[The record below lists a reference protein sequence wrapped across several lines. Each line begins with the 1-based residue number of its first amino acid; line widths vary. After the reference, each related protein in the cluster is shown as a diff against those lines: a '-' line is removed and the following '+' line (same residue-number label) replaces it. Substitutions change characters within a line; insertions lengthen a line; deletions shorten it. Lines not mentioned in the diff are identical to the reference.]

1 MLYLQLVNNLQMHLL
16 ITNCPVFTF
25 TQYHWERRIAQLGG
39 PNYSRYG
46 PKMFDNEGKE
56 VPGTR
61 GKLTARY
68 LIRETENLI

>member
-1 MLYLQLVNNLQMHLL
+1 MHVYKLMHAFLL
-16 ITNCPVFTF
+16 IIYGLWSFF
-25 TQYHWERRIAQLGG
+25 QYHWERRIAQLGG

-61 GKLTARY
+61 GK
-68 LIRETENLI
+68 IK

>member
-1 MLYLQLVNNLQMHLL
+1 MHAFLL
-16 ITNCPVFTF
+16 IIYGLWSFF
-25 TQYHWERRIAQLGG
+25 QYHWERRIAQLGG

-61 GKLTARY
+61 GK
-68 LIRETENLI
+68 IK